1 MIRPAPRT
9 GAPEEPMAKA
19 IVLYFSKSGHT
30 KKMAEAIAGGIA
42 SAKVSVTAMEVGK
55 AKIDDLAT
63 ADAVV
68 LGSPTYYGTM
78 AAEMKAFIDASVKL
92 HGKLAGK
99 VGGAFSSSGIL
110 GGGNETTVIAL
121 LEALLIHGMVVLGN
135 AKIAHYGPVA
145 VGDPDKHA
153 LEECAMYGKR
163 LGELTLK
170 LHG

>member
-1 MIRPAPRT
+1 
-9 GAPEEPMAKA
+9 MAKA

-30 KKMAEAIAGGIA
+30 KRMAEAIAEGIA
-42 SAKVSVTAMEVGK
+42 STKVSVTATDVAK
-55 AKIDDLAT
+55 AKLDDLAT
-63 ADAVV
+63 ADAIV

-78 AAEMKAFIDASVKL
+78 AAEMKAFIDGSVKL

-121 LEALLIHGMVVLGN
+121 LEALLIHGMAVLGN

-145 VGDPDKHA
+145 VGAPDKHA
-153 LEECAMYGKR
+153 LEECAAYGKR
-163 LGELTLK
+163 LGELTQK